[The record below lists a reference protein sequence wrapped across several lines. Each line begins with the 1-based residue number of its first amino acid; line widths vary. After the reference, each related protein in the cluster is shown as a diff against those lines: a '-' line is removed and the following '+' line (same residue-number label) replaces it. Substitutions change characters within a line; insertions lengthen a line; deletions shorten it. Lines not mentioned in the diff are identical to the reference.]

1 MLRYATLRPQ
11 DVTTQIKT
19 ANASTYHTCTLV
31 NILSACL
38 FEKVHS
44 DYFTGDC
51 KKGNKKHTKKERH
64 NIIASLHTNE
74 ALNQPKTKL
83 IGRRSNTNTMYMYVK
98 SVINRFKTIDTI
110 YIFRLRQC
118 WLV

>member
-1 MLRYATLRPQ
+1 MLLLFIHALWLIYFQ
-11 DVTTQIKT
+11 
-19 ANASTYHTCTLV
+19 LV
-31 NILSACL
+31 CLKRFILTILLAIA
-38 FEKVHS
+38 
-44 DYFTGDC
+44 

-118 WLV
+118 WWFS